1 MMTFRA
7 QIPPGAQI
15 YEYPQSREEDGERK
29 MQNKQKRT
37 QGFTLIEL
45 VVATLIIGLLAAVLI
60 PNALGARARA
70 NNSAVQTFLKNF
82 AQEME
87 IEYADGGYY
96 FPGAYDDTEGVY
108 QGDEVYY
115 GVASFVNRFLTLNDG
130 DATAGPGG
138 DDTFT
143 DTGTKAAF
151 DDAFEIAM
159 PENISMVIKTNVP
172 DAYSGYCVV
181 ARWNSQ
187 DTENYHTYIL
197 TPNEGVQVLQGVHDS
212 AVGHCPIFDG
222 SGETVADA
230 TP

>member
-1 MMTFRA
+1 MH
-7 QIPPGAQI
+7 
-15 YEYPQSREEDGERK
+15 
-29 MQNKQKRT
+29 NKPQKRT

-96 FPGAYDDTEGVY
+96 FPGAYDDTELVY
-108 QGDEVYY
+108 AGDEVYY
-115 GVASFVNRFLTLNDG
+115 GVASFVNRFLTLADG
-130 DATAGPGG
+130 DATAGPGS

-212 AVGHCPIFDG
+212 AVGNCPIFDG
-222 SGETVADA
+222 QGNTVADA